1 MMTERL
7 LKPKEVAER
16 LGVSKHTIYN
26 WCWEDKLKG
35 IQIGGPNHSFRILDN
50 VDKLNFE
57 KPSYRPQEVAD
68 LLRISLR
75 TVNRMIADGRLRAI
89 QVSPGIRR
97 VKAEEIQKCLEEI

>member
-7 LKPKEVAER
+7 LKTKEVAER

-50 VDKLNFE
+50 TDKLKFE
-57 KPSYRPQEVAD
+57 KQFYRPQEVAD
-68 LLRISLR
+68 LLRLSNR
-75 TVNRMIADGRLRAI
+75 TVIRMISDGRLKAVKRNKR
-89 QVSPGIRR
+89 VWWIR
-97 VKAEEIQKCLEEI
+97 AEEIQKCLEEI